1 MLGEWISFRK
11 GSQPVEV
18 FQKIRNNNVWQL
30 TVKDLFDIL
39 VSHDIYIYF
48 VNEEPKLMIYLYDGK
63 RVNGV
68 FGYGENNSIEEDY
81 LEELK
86 KQLTKFKC
94 QHNEIGKVNNLVK
107 LYAIKHKKDENE
119 ELTKDE
125 LEFLY
130 QVKIPVKGFNNEVED
145 MLEEILD
152 TRDRNEDLSEL
163 LNVSSD
169 NITDDID
176 ELNEDTECFI
186 GNLTLDED
194 NIGLVSNLKYVIGYI
209 YIDNKNLRKDIHATA
224 YDIIVSN

>member
-1 MLGEWISFRK
+1 MLGEWVSFRK

-68 FGYGENNSIEEDY
+68 FGYGENNSIEEEY
-81 LEELK
+81 LDELK

-94 QHNEIGKVNNLVK
+94 NHNEIGKVNNLIK
-107 LYAIKHKKDENE
+107 LYDIRSRKDD
-119 ELTKDE
+119 LTKED

-130 QVKIPVKGFNNEVED
+130 QIKVPVKGFNNEVED
-145 MLEEILD
+145 MLNEILED
-152 TRDRNEDLSEL
+152 RDRNEDIASL
-163 LNVSSD
+163 LDISAD

-176 ELNEDTECFI
+176 ELSDETECFI

-194 NIGLVSNLKYVIGYI
+194 NIELVSNLKYVIGYI

>member
-1 MLGEWISFRK
+1 MQGEWVSFRK

-30 TVKDLFDIL
+30 TVKDLYDIL

-48 VNEEPKLMIYLYDGK
+48 VNEEPHLMIYLYDGK

-68 FGYGENNSIEEDY
+68 FGYGENNSIEEEY
-81 LEELK
+81 LDELK

-94 QHNEIGKVNNLVK
+94 NHNEIGKVNNLIR
-107 LYAIKHKKDENE
+107 LYDIRKRKDDLTNE
-119 ELTKDE
+119 D

-130 QVKIPVKGFNNEVED
+130 QIKVPVKGFNNEVED
-145 MLEEILD
+145 MLNEILSD
-152 TRDRNEDLSEL
+152 RDRNEDIATL

-176 ELNEDTECFI
+176 ELDETTECFI
-186 GNLTLDED
+186 GNLTLDEE
-194 NIGLVSNLKYVIGYI
+194 NINLVSNLKYVIGYI

>member
-1 MLGEWISFRK
+1 MLGEWVSFRK

-68 FGYGENNSIEEDY
+68 FGYGENNSIEEEY
-81 LEELK
+81 LDELK

-94 QHNEIGKVNNLVK
+94 NHNEIGKVNNLIK
-107 LYAIKHKKDENE
+107 LYDIRSRKDD
-119 ELTKDE
+119 LTKED

-130 QVKIPVKGFNNEVED
+130 QIKVPVKGFNNEVED
-145 MLEEILD
+145 MLNEILED
-152 TRDRNEDLSEL
+152 RDRNEDIASL
-163 LNVSSD
+163 LDISAD
-169 NITDDID
+169 NITGDID
-176 ELNEDTECFI
+176 ELSDETECFI
-186 GNLTLDED
+186 GNLILDED
-194 NIGLVSNLKYVIGYI
+194 NIELVSNLKYVIGYI

>member
-1 MLGEWISFRK
+1 MQGEWVSFRK

-30 TVKDLFDIL
+30 TVKDLYDIL

-48 VNEEPKLMIYLYDGK
+48 VNEEPQLMIYLYDGK

-68 FGYGENNSIEEDY
+68 FGYGENNSIEEEY
-81 LEELK
+81 LDELK

-94 QHNEIGKVNNLVK
+94 NHNEVGKVNNLIR
-107 LYAIKHKKDENE
+107 LYDIRKRKEDLTNE
-119 ELTKDE
+119 D

-130 QVKIPVKGFNNEVED
+130 QIKAPVKGFNNEVED
-145 MLEEILD
+145 MLDEILSD
-152 TRDRNEDLSEL
+152 RDRNEDIASL

-176 ELNEDTECFI
+176 ELDETTECFI
-186 GNLTLDED
+186 GNLTLDEE
-194 NIGLVSNLKYVIGYI
+194 NINLVSNLKYVIGYI

>member
-1 MLGEWISFRK
+1 MLGEWLSFKK

-30 TVKDLFDIL
+30 TVKDLYDIL

-48 VNEEPKLMIYLYDGK
+48 VNEEPKLMVYVYDGK

-68 FGYGENNSIEEDY
+68 FGYGENNSIEEEY
-81 LEELK
+81 LDELK
-86 KQLTKFKC
+86 KELSKFKC
-94 QHNEIGKVNNLVK
+94 NHNEIGKVNNLIK
-107 LYAIKHKKDENE
+107 LYDIRKRKDD
-119 ELTKDE
+119 LTKED

-130 QVKIPVKGFNNEVED
+130 QIKVPVKGFNNEVED
-145 MLEEILD
+145 MLNELLAD
-152 TRDRNEDLSEL
+152 RDRNEDIAL
-163 LNVSSD
+163 LLDISSD
-169 NITDDID
+169 NITDDVDEID
-176 ELNEDTECFI
+176 ETTECFI

-194 NIGLVSNLKYVIGYI
+194 NIELVANLKYVIGYI

>member
-1 MLGEWISFRK
+1 MLGEWVSFRK

-68 FGYGENNSIEEDY
+68 FGYGENNSIEEEY
-81 LEELK
+81 LDELK

-94 QHNEIGKVNNLVK
+94 NHNEIGKVNNLIK
-107 LYAIKHKKDENE
+107 LYDIRSRKDD
-119 ELTKDE
+119 LTKED

-130 QVKIPVKGFNNEVED
+130 QIKVPVKGFNNEVED
-145 MLEEILD
+145 MLNEILED
-152 TRDRNEDLSEL
+152 RDRNEDIASL
-163 LNVSSD
+163 LDISAD
-169 NITDDID
+169 NITGDID
-176 ELNEDTECFI
+176 ELSDETECFI

-194 NIGLVSNLKYVIGYI
+194 NIELVSNLKYVIGYI